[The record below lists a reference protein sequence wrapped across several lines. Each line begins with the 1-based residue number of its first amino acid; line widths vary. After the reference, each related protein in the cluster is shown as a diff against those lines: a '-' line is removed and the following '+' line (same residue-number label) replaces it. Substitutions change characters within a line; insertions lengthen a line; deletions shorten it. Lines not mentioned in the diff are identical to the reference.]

1 MRLIKNFIM
10 AGTLASLALVAGV
23 GTAYAQISACA
34 TAAMSTYVVA
44 GFMCTIGDKT
54 FSNFSYTPN
63 AVDNT
68 GGVGA
73 TASPA
78 TAVTVTPFGK
88 PNWGFSFTG
97 IWNSGTNG
105 TADAGFG
112 YEVAVTN
119 GQALINSAL
128 LQITGNLSGTGGGAA
143 GAVGETLSTGD
154 SLQVS
159 LAGPVQ
165 DVLTSLTGGPVSSLE
180 VSKDL
185 DVTSSGTGETA
196 SVSVVKNTVDQLTI
210 TTPEPASLAL
220 LGSALIGFG
229 AFRRRRK
236 PA

>member
-10 AGTLASLALVAGV
+10 VGTFASLAMVAAV
-23 GTAYAQISACA
+23 GAAYAQISACA
-34 TAAMSTYVVA
+34 PAAMSTYVVE

-68 GGVGA
+68 GGTGA
-73 TASPA
+73 LASDA
-78 TAVTVTPFGK
+78 AHVTVMPFGK

-105 TADAGFG
+105 TSDAGFG
-112 YEVAVTN
+112 YTVAVTD
-119 GQALINSAL
+119 GQALIDSAL
-128 LQITGNLSGTGGGAA
+128 LQITGSLSGTGGGAA

-154 SLQVS
+154 LLQVS
-159 LAGPVQ
+159 LAGPLQ
-165 DVLTSLTGGPVSSLE
+165 DVVNPLTGGPVSMLE

-220 LGSALIGFG
+220 LGSALVGFG

-236 PA
+236 SA